1 MELRRENEKIVVEM
15 SESEYNLIKN
25 ILSSLNESL
34 EWNGEEYFLNTDIN
48 MSLSNHIL
56 LNKILL
62 SIKRSYAI

>member
-1 MELRRENEKIVVEM
+1 MELRRENEKIVAEM